1 MKDIKKITRIELE
14 DENIFVLRQMAKD
27 AGIPYPDD
35 KNKQTLVAELF
46 EFYSAEMSEE
56 EQRLEELKPKEV
68 EQPKVREPLPPLSP
82 HEPYT
87 GENSI
92 VPNELDI
99 SHLQLSDSVTPDKC
113 IASGIFEKNNVMG
126 YGFIRAIEEKEDLCD
141 IYVSKNDVED
151 FGLRTGDRINGVAF
165 RSTNEKAP
173 ALHAITSCNY
183 GFPDRFNA
191 RPKFDKLV
199 PCFPYE
205 RIVLE
210 DKDELDDA
218 SLRFIDLFIP
228 LGKGQRGLIVAPPK
242 TGKTTLLKQIAQTIE
257 KKYPK
262 VKLFVLLVDERP
274 EEVTDFKRSI
284 ESEVFACTFDQSSS
298 RQIRT
303 TELIIEYM
311 KRLVEEN
318 YDVVLLIDSITRLT
332 RAYNSVIT
340 SSGKTL
346 SGGLDPAA
354 VQATKKIF
362 GAARKTENAG
372 SLTILATALVE
383 TGSRLDDVVYEEFKG
398 TGNMEICLSRELAE
412 RRVFPPI
419 DIFKSGTRKE
429 ELLLSKNDIII
440 SNKLRSI
447 LRKGPLVTEEIIE
460 IMKKAKTKKDLV
472 VLVNQLVA
480 KYN

>member
-1 MKDIKKITRIELE
+1 MKDRITRLGLDE
-14 DENIFVLRQMAKD
+14 ENIFTLRQMARD
-27 AGIPYPDD
+27 VGILYPYD

-46 EFYSAEMSEE
+46 EYYSAEMNEE
-56 EQRLEELKPKEV
+56 EKRLEALKPKEPEV
-68 EQPKVREPLPPLSP
+68 PKVKEPLPPLSP
-82 HEPYT
+82 DEPYS

-113 IASGIFEKNNVMG
+113 IADGIFEQNNVMG
-126 YGFIRAIEEKEDLCD
+126 YGFIRAIEEKEELCD
-141 IYVSKNDVED
+141 IYVSKSDVED
-151 FGLRTGDRINGVAF
+151 FGLRTGDRIKGVAY

-173 ALHAITSCNY
+173 ALHGITGCNY
-183 GFPDRFNA
+183 GFPDRFNT
-191 RPKFDKLV
+191 RPKFDNLV

-205 RIVLE
+205 RFVLE
-210 DKDELDDA
+210 DKDELEDA
-218 SLRFIDLFIP
+218 SLRFIDLFAP

-242 TGKTTLLKQIAQTIE
+242 TGKTTLLKQIAQSIE

-274 EEVTDFKRSI
+274 EEVTEFKRSI

-303 TELIIEYM
+303 TELIIEFT
-311 KRLVEEN
+311 KRLVEQS

-354 VQATKKIF
+354 VQATKKLF

-383 TGSRLDDVVYEEFKG
+383 TGSRLDDVVFEEFKG
-398 TGNMEICLSRELAE
+398 TGNMEIYLSRQLAE
-412 RRVFPPI
+412 ERIFPAI
-419 DIFKSGTRKE
+419 DLFKSGTRKE
-429 ELLLSKNDIII
+429 ELLLSKNDMIIA
-440 SNKLRSI
+440 NKLRGI
-447 LRKGPLVTEEIIE
+447 LRKKPLITEEIID
-460 IMKKAKTKKDLV
+460 IMQRAKNKKELV
-472 VLVNQLVA
+472 VFVNQLVA
-480 KYN
+480 KYNR